1 MTEEIKNNVDLEKK
15 ETSQDREIS
24 RLNRSYEKIN
34 NSTSKLFYASII
46 CLNILTLFVYIFYL
60 NSKQKIEDINSVLG
74 GFDYNLLIL
83 LSIMFVGM
91 LVLKVLPLYLRIYS
105 KVKNRR
111 FGYVLGATIAGEFFG
126 KVTIYG
132 LGENAIVAKSLQNKS
147 VSPGLSIDVKY
158 GANVFKN
165 LSQLIFW
172 LVSIFIGLI
181 FYFDSINVWLVVIGI
196 VSFIII
202 FSKTMFVFIFKANK
216 KFGIDVVSKYVKFL
230 YKLGLAKN
238 YETTYNKILDKLIV
252 SASGIKQNGWI
263 TFVEIFS
270 GLLSEFLKG
279 VMIYFL
285 VVTLNLADGTI
296 IFEILFKFSI
306 MQLVFRLWPL
316 QSGTLIFEL
325 LFVALFENIF
335 FSGYVFWGLIIYR
348 FFDLFAYI
356 IVYLIQVVVK
366 FILNKQ
372 SKKLTKIN

>member
-91 LVLKVLPLYLRIYS
+91 LILKVLPLYLRIYS

-132 LGENAIVAKSLQNKS
+132 LGENAIVVKSLQNKS

-172 LVSIFIGLI
+172 LVAIFIGLI

-202 FSKTMFVFIFKANK
+202 FSKTMFVFIFRANK

-230 YKLGLAKN
+230 YKIVLAKN

-263 TFVEIFS
+263 TFVEICS

-306 MQLVFRLWPL
+306 MQLIFRLWPL

-348 FFDLFAYI
+348 FFDLFAYV

-366 FILNKQ
+366 CILNKK
-372 SKKLTKIN
+372 SKKLTKTN

>member
-46 CLNILTLFVYIFYL
+46 CLNILTLFVYIFYF

-147 VSPGLSIDVKY
+147 VSQGLSIDVKY

-172 LVSIFIGLI
+172 LVAIFMGLI

-230 YKLGLAKN
+230 YKIGLAKN

-306 MQLVFRLWPL
+306 MQLIFRLWPL

>member
-34 NSTSKLFYASII
+34 NSTSRLFYASII

-60 NSKQKIEDINSVLG
+60 NSKQKIEDINSVLS

-91 LVLKVLPLYLRIYS
+91 LILKVLPLYLRIYS

-111 FGYVLGATIAGEFFG
+111 FGYVLGATISGEFFG

-132 LGENAIVAKSLQNKS
+132 LGENAVVTKNLQNKS

-172 LVSIFIGLI
+172 LATIFIGLI
-181 FYFDSINVWLVVIGI
+181 FYFYSINVWLVVIGI

-202 FSKTMFVFIFKANK
+202 FSKTIFVFIFKANK

-230 YKLGLAKN
+230 YKIGLAKN

-263 TFVEIFS
+263 TFVEICF

-306 MQLVFRLWPL
+306 MQLIFRLWPL

-325 LFVALFENIF
+325 LFVSLFENIF

-348 FFDLFAYI
+348 FFDLFAYV

-366 FILNKQ
+366 CILNKQ
-372 SKKLTKIN
+372 SKKLTKTN

>member
-91 LVLKVLPLYLRIYS
+91 LFLKVLPLYLRIYS

-285 VVTLNLADGTI
+285 VATLNLADGTI

-306 MQLVFRLWPL
+306 MQLIFRLWPL

-366 FILNKQ
+366 CILNKQ
-372 SKKLTKIN
+372 SKKLTKTN